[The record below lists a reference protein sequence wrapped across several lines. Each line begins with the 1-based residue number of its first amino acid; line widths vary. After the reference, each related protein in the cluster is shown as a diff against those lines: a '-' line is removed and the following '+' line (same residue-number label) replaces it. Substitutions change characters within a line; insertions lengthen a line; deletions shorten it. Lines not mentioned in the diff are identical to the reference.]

1 MKQKQGRYFR
11 NVLGVGIVQLL
22 MVLSITGSA
31 YGLKFGWGKS
41 SGKENESEKAALNLV
56 GFFFKDAYA
65 FNGFQY
71 AYPEGSRVSIVRGKS
86 KAHNGNASVLFD
98 LVASDYSGGSI
109 CLNEKTYDFKK
120 FTKKGALQFW
130 VKGAQGGE
138 KAWVALVDDDKIDGH
153 KTVVRLEVDW
163 FGAITD
169 KWSLV
174 SIPLEHFG
182 KRGMYWDP
190 KAQREVDEDFDWERV
205 AEFRIEIKKGENKS
219 FRIWVDD
226 IQVVK
231 SLR

>member
-1 MKQKQGRYFR
+1 MKQICKKKSRI
-11 NVLGVGIVQLL
+11 LGAGTVQLL
-22 MVLSITGSA
+22 LVLLLSGSA
-31 YGLKFGWGKS
+31 FGLKLGWGKS
-41 SGKENESEKAALNLV
+41 SGKEAESEKTALNLV

-71 AYPEGSRVSIVRGKS
+71 AYPEGSHVKIVRGKGM
-86 KAHNGNASVLFD
+86 AHSGNAAVQFD

-109 CLNEKTYDFKK
+109 CLNRKTYDFKK
-120 FTKKGALQFW
+120 YTKKGALQFW
-130 VKGAQGGE
+130 VKGVQGGE

-169 KWSLV
+169 KWTLV

-182 KRGMYWDP
+182 NQGVYWDA
-190 KAQREVDEDFDWERV
+190 KSGREVDADFDWEHV
-205 AEFRIEIKKGENKS
+205 AEFRIEIKKDENKS